1 MNQINQIEALLNAV
15 LKIEDIRINAISID
29 DDMLIIDLNYYS
41 EIALAKLYNSASGGY
56 LTINPEKSKGLLSF
70 APLPQEKT
78 QTTPH
83 TPHSPLCLPRVK

>member
-1 MNQINQIEALLNAV
+1 MNQIEALLNAV

-29 DDMLIIDLNYYS
+29 EDMLIIDLNYYS
-41 EIALAKLYNSASGGY
+41 ESALAKLYNRAAGGY

-70 APLPQEKT
+70 ALTPQEKT

-83 TPHSPLCLPRVK
+83 TGPFAYPE